1 MQFVWLSTKLKDK
14 TTMMLEEFIRLTGF
28 TPDHDYYTNVIEQ
41 EYMNSDMEKREWCKK
56 WLEDGGIQKA
66 YIAMKNE
73 RYMYKE
79 SYEQVVH
86 GYRSLRDDYDKLL
99 KEKNDLIKERDESLE
114 KLYGS
119 KNALD
124 AVIEKLNY
132 LYEQHISEK
141 DALSALI
148 NKLIEVKIL

>member
-1 MQFVWLSTKLKDK
+1 MI
-14 TTMMLEEFIRLTGF
+14 EEFIKLTGF
-28 TPDHDYYTNVIEQ
+28 TPDQDYYTNVIEQ
-41 EYMNSDMEKREWCKK
+41 EYMNSTLEKNEWFEQ
-56 WLEDGGIQKA
+56 WLANGGIQKA
-66 YIAMKNE
+66 YDYIKNE
-73 RYMYKE
+73 RYVYKE

-119 KNALD
+119 KNALN

-141 DALSALI
+141 DALNALI

>member
-1 MQFVWLSTKLKDK
+1 
-14 TTMMLEEFIRLTGF
+14 MMIEEFIRLTGF
-28 TPDHDYYTNVIEQ
+28 TPDQDYYTNVIEQ
-41 EYMNSDMEKREWCKK
+41 EYMNSDMDKREWCKK

-73 RYMYKE
+73 RYMYKA

-119 KNALD
+119 KNAIN
-124 AVIEKLNY
+124 AVIEKLSY
-132 LYEQHISEK
+132 LFDQRKSEQDDLSE
-141 DALSALI
+141 LI
-148 NKLIEVKIL
+148 TKLIEVKIS

>member
-1 MQFVWLSTKLKDK
+1 
-14 TTMMLEEFIRLTGF
+14 MMIEEFIKLTGF
-28 TPDHDYYTNVIEQ
+28 TPDQDYYTNVIEQ
-41 EYMNSDMEKREWCKK
+41 EYMNSTLEKNEWCEQ
-56 WLEDGGIQKA
+56 WLANGGIQKA
-66 YIAMKNE
+66 YDYIKNE
-73 RYMYKE
+73 RYVYKE

-119 KNALD
+119 KNALN

-141 DALSALI
+141 DALNALI

>member
-1 MQFVWLSTKLKDK
+1 MTLK
-14 TTMMLEEFIRLTGF
+14 EFSKLTGF
-28 TPDHDYYTNVIEQ
+28 TPDQDYYHAYIEP
-41 EYMNSDMEKREWCKK
+41 EYLESDLDKISWCKQWVK
-56 WLEDGGIQKA
+56 NGGIQKV
-66 YIAMKNE
+66 YNDLNE
-73 RYMYKE
+73 MYNVSKKT
-79 SYEQVVH
+79 Y
-86 GYRSLRDDYDKLL
+86 GYYFGLYRKISDDYDKLL
-99 KEKNDLIKERDESLE
+99 KERDDALE

-119 KNALD
+119 KKALD

>member
-1 MQFVWLSTKLKDK
+1 
-14 TTMMLEEFIRLTGF
+14 MMLEEFAKLTGF
-28 TPDHDYYTNVIEQ
+28 TPDQDYYVNVIER
-41 EYMNSDMEKREWCKK
+41 EYNCSVLEKREWCKK
-56 WLEDGGIQKA
+56 WLENGGIQKA

-73 RYMYKE
+73 RYMYKA

-86 GYRSLRDDYDKLL
+86 GYRSLRDDYEKLL
-99 KEKNDLIKERDESLE
+99 KEKNELLKERDEALE

-119 KNALD
+119 KNDID

-141 DALSALI
+141 DALNALI